1 MPVILVNTNT
11 KHTMKKFIKT
21 SIVTAALLLAVLS
34 ITSAQTFSG
43 LLTLSGTNTAPILL
57 HFATQTSV
65 ASMPIQSQTLL
76 VTNISTNEQITVFYA
91 ASSNG
96 VPLVSLTTNF
106 TAANGYTVFPTNWQ
120 YNIPGS
126 TYYPTVSPWGTIQIS
141 SNGVTGPNYT
151 NGVGLQ

>member
-1 MPVILVNTNT
+1 
-11 KHTMKKFIKT
+11 MKKRIINISKWT
-21 SIVTAALLLAVLS
+21 LATAALLLAVLV
-34 ITSAQTFSG
+34 TPKASAQTFSG

-57 HFATQTSV
+57 HFATQSYT
-65 ASMPIQSQTLL
+65 AQLPIQSQTLV
-76 VTNISTNEQITVFYA
+76 VTNISTNEQIVIFY
-91 ASSNG
+91 SNG
-96 VPLVSLTTNF
+96 SNQTALVSLTTNF
-106 TAANGYTVFPTNWQ
+106 TGANGYTVFPTNWM